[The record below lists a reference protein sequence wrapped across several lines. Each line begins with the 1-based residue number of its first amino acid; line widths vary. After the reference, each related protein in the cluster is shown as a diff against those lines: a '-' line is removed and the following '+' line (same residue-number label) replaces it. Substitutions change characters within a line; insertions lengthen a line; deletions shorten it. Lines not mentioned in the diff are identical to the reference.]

1 MILSVLGSGGDH
13 TISGSAGDDNLMG
26 NDGSADLF
34 GSLGSDQSWCN
45 AEFDTMRDNSPA

>member
-45 AEFDTMRDNSPA
+45 AEFDTMRDHSPA